1 MRGVAM
7 LRSGRRATL
16 ALAFLLAGPALTHG
30 ETLGEAYR
38 RVNPAVVVIRARG
51 QEVAS
56 EGVVRFKEIGSGVLI
71 TPDGKVA
78 TAAHVVHSMDEV
90 VVEFLGEEPVQARV
104 ISSEPRADISIIQ
117 VSVVASNVTVA
128 TLADS
133 DPIREGYAVFI

>member
-1 MRGVAM
+1 MVGGWPRAAVA
-7 LRSGRRATL
+7 L
-16 ALAFLLAGPALTHG
+16 ALVIASPAAGSA
-30 ETLGEAYR
+30 ETLGETYR

-51 QEVAS
+51 EDVEAQ
-56 EGVVRFKEIGSGVLI
+56 GVVRFKEIGSGVLI

-78 TAAHVVHSMDEV
+78 TAAHVVHSMNEI
-90 VVEFLGEEPVQARV
+90 VVEFLGEEPVRARV